1 MIMPEGGLKKYVKLA
16 LCLIFT
22 AFTVSSFSTGNI
34 GQLSLPSVNI
44 EDKSGEFYNLVIARA
59 KENTEQNLKNAI
71 CKKYSVN
78 ASDIDV
84 EVSIEGDIGALE
96 ISRVHIKLKGV
107 KNTVKLTYIKKYAED
122 LMNTEVITEYDG
134 T

>member
-34 GQLSLPSVNI
+34 GQFSLPSVNI
-44 EDKSGEFYNLVIARA
+44 EDKSGEFYNSVIARA